1 MSSLVHSEMLGLSV
15 SVVPAALLPAQRG
28 AVNPHA
34 ASSSRAAS
42 SSPRR
47 IAPSHYHA
55 ASSSQHLRTASIS
68 MTSAFERENMF
79 LAEMKVTAKEIARRG
94 CGILATDESHAT
106 VGKRLS
112 TVGVENTPENRRR
125 FRELLYTTEGLGKH
139 LSGVI
144 MYDETLYQRTS
155 GGVRFVQVLRDE
167 GIQVGI
173 KVDTGLAPLG
183 GGAASGETST
193 QGLDGLSDRCK
204 AYYAE
209 GARFAKWR
217 AVFKM
222 GRGTPSR
229 RALSDNAHSLARF
242 ASICQE
248 NGLVPIVEPELTL
261 GPGDYD
267 IEEAAHQTERVLSTV
282 FRKLNAY
289 DVVPEAML
297 LKPGMVLPGLDAAMV
312 PKEDVAKFTA
322 RSMMRT
328 VPPAVPGIHFL
339 SGGMG
344 AEEATSNLQALQRA
358 CPNAP
363 WSLSFSFGRAL
374 QDSVLK
380 TWAGDDANADAAQTL
395 LRELARVN
403 GEAQAGEWNEEHP
416 SPGGGRVLLPKLSY
430 SSERRK
436 PSELFNW

>member
-1 MSSLVHSEMLGLSV
+1 M
-15 SVVPAALLPAQRG
+15 
-28 AVNPHA
+28 
-34 ASSSRAAS
+34 
-42 SSPRR
+42 
-47 IAPSHYHA
+47 
-55 ASSSQHLRTASIS
+55 
-68 MTSAFERENMF
+68 
-79 LAEMKVTAKEIARRG
+79 
-94 CGILATDESHAT
+94 
-106 VGKRLS
+106 
-112 TVGVENTPENRRR
+112 
-125 FRELLYTTEGLGKH
+125 
-139 LSGVI
+139 
-144 MYDETLYQRTS
+144 
-155 GGVRFVQVLRDE
+155 
-167 GIQVGI
+167 
-173 KVDTGLAPLG
+173 
-183 GGAASGETST
+183 
-193 QGLDGLSDRCK
+193 
-204 AYYAE
+204 
-209 GARFAKWR
+209 
-217 AVFKM
+217 
-222 GRGTPSR
+222 
-229 RALSDNAHSLARF
+229 
-242 ASICQE
+242 
-248 NGLVPIVEPELTL
+248 PIVEPELTL

-403 GEAQAGEWNEEHP
+403 GEAQRGVWDEVHP
-416 SPGGGRVLLPKLSY
+416 SPGGKRVLLPKLSY
-430 SSERRK
+430 SSERRAGDN
-436 PSELFNW
+436 LFNW

>member
-1 MSSLVHSEMLGLSV
+1 MARR
-15 SVVPAALLPAQRG
+15 VVA
-28 AVNPHA
+28 
-34 ASSSRAAS
+34 
-42 SSPRR
+42 
-47 IAPSHYHA
+47 
-55 ASSSQHLRTASIS
+55 QHLRAAPIS

-242 ASICQE
+242 ASICRRM
-248 NGLVPIVEPELTL
+248 GWCRSSSRAHA
-261 GPGDYD
+261 GPRRLRHRGGGAPDGARALDRLPQAQRLRRRAGDAVKAGGAPRARRRD
-267 IEEAAHQTERVLSTV
+267 GAE
-282 FRKLNAY
+282 
-289 DVVPEAML
+289 
-297 LKPGMVLPGLDAAMV
+297 
-312 PKEDVAKFTA
+312 EDVAKFTV

-328 VPPAVPGIHFL
+328 VPPAVPGIHSL
-339 SGGMG
+339 GRDGRRG
-344 AEEATSNLQALQRA
+344 ATSNLQALQRA

-403 GEAQAGEWNEEHP
+403 GEAQAGVWNEEHP